1 MQALK
6 GSDMEQ
12 QQTGELSRDQQALLD
27 AIHRTQAVIEFDLEG
42 LVLAANALFLAA
54 FGYTLE
60 DVLGKHHR
68 MFCKPELAQD
78 RGYLEFWQRLAG
90 GQADAGE
97 YPRVGKSGQTI
108 WLQASYN
115 PVFDAAGK
123 PVKVVKFAT
132 DITGAKRRNADFEG
146 KMNAIDRVQ
155 AVIEFD
161 LHGQVLAANPNF
173 TRSFG
178 YEPAEIIGRH
188 HRIFCD
194 AAHARSPA
202 YLAFWHKLGQGEF
215 DAGEYRRVS
224 KTGADIW
231 IQASYNPIFDAE
243 GKPFKVVKFATD
255 ITEAKLRNAEF
266 ESKVEAL
273 SRSQAVIEF
282 DMQGHVLQA
291 NSNFLRTMGYTAGEI
306 AGKHHEMFCEPAL
319 VKSADYR
326 HFWANLNEGLFQSG
340 RFKRV
345 GKHEVSVW
353 IQATYNPILD
363 MDGKPFKVVK
373 FASDITE
380 QVEREFL
387 IEEKVGAISE
397 VLDRLSASIDH
408 ISVSSSASRQLA
420 SQTQAEAADG
430 NRLLIHS
437 REAIVAIQKSSLD
450 VKEIVDTISEIA
462 SQTNL
467 LAFNAAIEAARA
479 GEHGLGFSVV
489 ADEVRKLAEKSANA
503 ARGIAR
509 LINETVER
517 VVEGGRTSAQVEEA
531 FAKIVS
537 SVATSSASVGKINDA
552 TSEQAIAT
560 RSVAMLLSEL
570 QQTTGSR

>member
-1 MQALK
+1 VNK
-6 GSDMEQ
+6 HPSGSPELEQ
-12 QQTGELSRDQQALLD
+12 KALLD
-27 AIHRTQAVIEFDLEG
+27 AIHRTQAVIEFDLDG
-42 LVLAANALFLAA
+42 HVLSANALFLSA
-54 FGYTLE
+54 FGYRPDE
-60 DVLGKHHR
+60 IIGKHHR
-68 MFCKPELAQD
+68 MFCKPELARSQD
-78 RGYLEFWQRLAG
+78 YTEFWRRLAG
-90 GQADAGE
+90 GQAEAGE
-97 YPRVGKSGQTI
+97 YTRIDKSGRTV

-115 PVFDAAGK
+115 PVFDAGGQ

-132 DITGAKRRNADFEG
+132 DITSAKLRNADFEG

-155 AVIEFD
+155 AMIEFD
-161 LHGQVLAANPNF
+161 LQGHVLSANANF

-178 YEPAEIIGRH
+178 YESAEITGQH
-188 HRIFCD
+188 HRIFCEP
-194 AAHARSPA
+194 AYTRSPA

-215 DAGEYRRVS
+215 DAGEYRRLS
-224 KTGADIW
+224 RTGREIW
-231 IQASYNPIFDAE
+231 IQASYNPVFDAE

-266 ESKVEAL
+266 EGKVEAL

-282 DMQGHVLQA
+282 DMQGHVLHA
-291 NSNFLRTMGYTAGEI
+291 NGNFLRTLGYTASEI
-306 AGKHHEMFCEPAL
+306 TGKHHEMFCDPEL

-345 GKHEVSVW
+345 GKHEVGVW
-353 IQATYNPILD
+353 IQATYNPILA

-373 FASDITE
+373 FATDITV
-380 QVEREFL
+380 QVQREFL
-387 IEEKVGAISE
+387 IEEKVSAISA
-397 VLDRLSASIDH
+397 VLEQLSASIEH
-408 ISVSSSASRQLA
+408 ISVSSTASRQLA

-430 NRLLIHS
+430 NRLLTHS
-437 REAIVAIQKSSLD
+437 RDAIVAIQKSSQD

-489 ADEVRKLAEKSANA
+489 ADEVRKLAEKSATA

-509 LINETVER
+509 LIHETVER

-531 FAKIVS
+531 FARIVS
-537 SVATSSASVGKINDA
+537 SVATSTSSIGKINDA

-560 RSVAMLLSEL
+560 RSVATLLSEL